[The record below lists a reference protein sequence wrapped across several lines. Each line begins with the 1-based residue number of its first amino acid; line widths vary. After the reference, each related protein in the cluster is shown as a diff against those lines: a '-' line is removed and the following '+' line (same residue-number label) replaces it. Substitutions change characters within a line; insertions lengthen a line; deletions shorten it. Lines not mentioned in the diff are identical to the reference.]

1 MALEILLETAL
12 VPPITRLSEIP
23 IDLCHFKAQM
33 KTSDE
38 PKFQSIWLFNST
50 KIRAYIKTF
59 VAYWR

>member
-23 IDLCHFKAQM
+23 INLCHFKAQM

-38 PKFQSIWLFNST
+38 PKISVDIVVQFDKNKGLH
-50 KIRAYIKTF
+50 
-59 VAYWR
+59 